1 MSETRAARLRTERQC
16 RALFMFHK
24 DKTKHRVCFWRR
36 LRKRYAPNLPHQ
48 KMVWRRVVDAQQ
60 WPRTAR

>member
-1 MSETRAARLRTERQC
+1 MTETRVARLRMERQC

-24 DKTKHRVCFWRR
+24 GRTKHRVCFWRQ
-36 LRKRYAPNLPHQ
+36 LRKRYAPNLSHQ
-48 KMVWRRVVDAQQ
+48 QMVWRRVVDAQQ